1 MARKVLTDEQRADR
15 AARLDL
21 LGAAAAALELS
32 TPADIDLALLMLGKY
47 SRRNVAMICA
57 QALERGRD
65 IPQAVAGFH
74 EWRAAGRIVRKGSK
88 GYAIYAPIMKRDK
101 AAGVDSDAHRVGYTV
116 RYVFDVLDTD
126 VLAADSPTLARDMD
140 TVPA

>member
-1 MARKVLTDEQRADR
+1 MTRKVLTEDQRADR

-21 LGAAAAALELS
+21 LAIAANDLEQS
-32 TPADIDLALLMLGKY
+32 NPADIDLALLVLSKY
-47 SRRNVAMICA
+47 SRRNVALIYA
-57 QALERGRD
+57 QALERDRD

-88 GYAIYAPIMKRDK
+88 GYAIFAPVMKRDK
-101 AAGVDSDAHRVGYTV
+101 AAGVDSDPRRVGYTV

-126 VLAADSPTLARDMD
+126 VLSADSPTLARDLE

>member
-1 MARKVLTDEQRADR
+1 MARKVLTEDQRADR

-21 LGAAAAALELS
+21 LVIAANDLEQNN
-32 TPADIDLALLMLGKY
+32 PADINLAMLVLSKY
-47 SRRNVAMICA
+47 SRRNVAMIYA

-65 IPQAVAGFH
+65 IPTAVAGFH

-88 GYAIYAPIMKRDK
+88 GYAIFAPVMKRDK
-101 AAGVDSDAHRVGYTV
+101 AAGADSDPKRVGYTV

-126 VLAADSPTLARDMD
+126 VLSADSPTLARDLE
-140 TVPA
+140 TAPA